1 MRKLLFMLLAIPCI
15 AVQAQTIKGVVYAKQ
30 EKAPVEFSSV
40 ALLNLPDSAI
50 ITGTSTK
57 ASGAFEIENVKPG
70 NYYVKATNLGYAPG
84 GKSIKIA
91 SGSKIV
97 ILDTIFIS
105 VSSKQLGEVKIT
117 GERIK
122 GTELVDR
129 SVYAIP
135 AEIAKSSVNGFEIIR
150 KIPGVQV
157 DFNNNITLNGKTNFL
172 IQVDGKQRDQ
182 QYLNRLNPSDIK
194 SVEIINNPSGKYEG
208 TIDGIINIILKMEAR
223 VGVNGNFSGMI
234 RPSDKP
240 SGYGSGSLEYGF
252 GKLSIY
258 ASGYSFFQ
266 RLENNVVNSSNFK
279 FNDSINDFKGVGNF
293 KISASSINTGFD
305 YYMNDKNNLSFNFSF
320 KPTYNVSGPE
330 NSGFIYKPHE
340 VQNSYFSSPSSY
352 YTKSGETNTSLYYKR
367 TFAKPIKEFSAEF
380 TFYTFSS
387 NDTNRVKYYY
397 YTPDQAVI
405 TKKSESYDNNKND
418 RKYFSGKID
427 YVLPLGFSSRLEMGY
442 QFYYQGIN
450 YDFKSSNIFSNNVYK
465 YAEMRNSAYSGLIW
479 NLGKF
484 GFQTSLRGEYSNI
497 KINESKNSEYL
508 TLLPA
513 ANIQYKISGKQ
524 NVKLTYN
531 RRINRPGVYDLNPF
545 VRFNTDLGYTQ
556 GNPDL
561 KPEYRN
567 RFQLTYT
574 LTLGSNYISPSFYHE
589 ISTNRIGTLN
599 SVMVSPTGKD
609 TARFAM
615 PQNILSGYESGIG
628 LNAMLYF
635 INFNGRFYRGHYNE
649 YNYIVDSKLSA
660 IPGRDYS
667 SYSVTS
673 YAFAQMLKKTLTG
686 YLFVSYNGV
695 VTNAQSKTYSTPMY
709 GFGAQKTAGNHTFGF
724 FYFLPFKKEY
734 VYSKTVTETPGF
746 NSTSISSFDV
756 SYYVQ
761 IMYSFKFNKGK
772 AVKKISKKVE
782 VESDTKSGGLKTN

>member
-1 MRKLLFMLLAIPCI
+1 MRKLVFMLLAIPCI
-15 AVQAQTIKGVVYAKQ
+15 GVQAQTIKGVVYSKQ

-40 ALLNLPDSAI
+40 SLLHLPDSAI
-50 ITGTSTK
+50 ITGASTK
-57 ASGAFEIENVKPG
+57 ASGAFVIENVKPG
-70 NYYVKATNLGYAPG
+70 NYYVKATNIGYAPG
-84 GKSIKIA
+84 GKSIEVA
-91 SGSKIV
+91 SGSKVVTI
-97 ILDTIFIS
+97 DTIFLS
-105 VSSKQLGEVKIT
+105 ASSKQLGEVKIT

-150 KIPGVQV
+150 KIPGIQV

-182 QYLNRLNPSDIK
+182 QYLNRLNPGDIK

-266 RLENNVVNSSNFK
+266 RLDNNVANSSNFK
-279 FNDSINDFKGVGNF
+279 FIDSIANLKGVGNF
-293 KISASSINTGFD
+293 KMTANSINTGFD
-305 YYMNDKNNLSFNFSF
+305 YYMNDKNSLSFNFSF
-320 KPTYNVSGPE
+320 KPSYNESSPE
-330 NSGFIYKPHE
+330 NSGFINIKE
-340 VQNSYFSSPSSY
+340 KQNYFNSPSSY
-352 YTKSGETNTSLYYKR
+352 QTKSGETNTTLFYKK

-380 TFYTFSS
+380 TYYTFSS
-387 NDTNRVKYYY
+387 KDDNSVNYNYY
-397 YTPDQAVI
+397 I
-405 TKKSESYDNNKND
+405 TDRDSSIKSGRSENNKND
-418 RKYFSGKID
+418 RNYFSGKID
-427 YVLPLGFSSRLEMGY
+427 YVLPVGFSSRLEMGY
-442 QFYYQGIN
+442 QFYYQGMN
-450 YDFKSSNIFSNNVYK
+450 YDFRSSDSISNNVYK
-465 YAEMRNSAYSGLIW
+465 YSELRNSAYAGLIW

-484 GFQTSLRGEYSNI
+484 GFQSSIRGEYSNI

-531 RRINRPGVYDLNPF
+531 RRINRPSVYDLNPF
-545 VRFNTDLGYTQ
+545 LRFNSNLSYSQ

-574 LTLGSNYISPSFYHE
+574 LTLGSNYLSPSFYYE
-589 ISTNRIGTLN
+589 IMSNRIGSVN
-599 SVMVSPTGKD
+599 SVIVSPKD
-609 TARFAM
+609 NVTAWLTM
-615 PQNILSGYESGIG
+615 PQNIQTGYETGVG

-635 INFNGRFYRGHYNE
+635 ININGRLYKGHINDYGYLLNGLT
-649 YNYIVDSKLSA
+649 NTIQGK
-660 IPGRDYS
+660 DYS

-782 VESDTKSGGLKTN
+782 VESDTKSGGIKTN